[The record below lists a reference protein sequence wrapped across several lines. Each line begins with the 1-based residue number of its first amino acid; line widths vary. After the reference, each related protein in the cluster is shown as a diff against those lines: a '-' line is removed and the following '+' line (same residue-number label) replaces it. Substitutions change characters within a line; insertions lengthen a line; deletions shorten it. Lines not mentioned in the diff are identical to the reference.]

1 MYEDFAHVY
10 DRFMPETPYH
20 KWTAY
25 INDALK
31 GIGARTVLDLACG
44 TGSVTIPLARLGY
57 DMTAVDLSADMLSE
71 ARMKA
76 DEAGLDVLFLMQDM
90 RRLDLYDT
98 VDAAVCC
105 CDALNYL
112 LDEKDLL
119 TAFKRV
125 ALFLNEGGV
134 FIFDISTEY
143 KYKEILGCNTF
154 TETVEGASYFWRND
168 YDEAT
173 GFNDYDIFFLV
184 NDPPMRFNEQ
194 HRQRCYSV
202 DAITALLNEAGF
214 TVTQI
219 CDDYS
224 CDPPKNDSE
233 RLTFVAV
240 KK

>member
-1 MYEDFAHVY
+1 
-10 DRFMPETPYH
+10 MPETPYR

-31 GIGARTVLDLACG
+31 RNGAKTVLDLACG

-57 DMTAVDLSADMLSE
+57 DIVAVDISADMLSE

-105 CDALNYL
+105 CDAVNYL

-119 TAFKRV
+119 AAFKRV
-125 ALFLNEGGV
+125 ALFLNPGGV
-134 FIFDISTEY
+134 FIFDIGTEY

-154 TETVEGASYFWRND
+154 TETADGASYVWRNE

-173 GFNDYDIFFLV
+173 GFNDYDIFFIV
-184 NDPPMRFNEQ
+184 NDPPMRFSEQ
-194 HRQRCYSV
+194 HRQRSYSTET
-202 DAITALLNEAGF
+202 IKALIEEAGL

-224 CDPPKNDSE
+224 GDPPANDSE